1 MRTMALPT
9 VHILYENPA
18 WLPPLIAG
26 LEAEG
31 FPYALHEVRQGM
43 FDPSEP
49 PAEGIYLNRMSPSS
63 HTRGHLESVDLTR
76 EILAWLEGYGR
87 RIINGSRAFDLEVSK
102 FRQALVLERHGIL
115 TPRTVL
121 CVGEEQLVAAART
134 FDGPFITKHNQG
146 GKGLG
151 IALYHSA
158 AELETAMQ
166 SSDWDPGP
174 KGQMVVQQY
183 IASAEPYITRVE
195 LVADRFLYA
204 MRSATTDG
212 FELCPSDA
220 CQLPTKGPDVCPIDG
235 GAKFSPSPLRA
246 DDPLVTQYLRMMK
259 AEGIEVAGIEFVE
272 DAEGRRYTYDI
283 NGTTNYN
290 SAVGREVGVD
300 GMRELARY
308 LRQSLRKRVVTPEPT
323 RTRDRAA

>member
-1 MRTMALPT
+1 MTLPN

-18 WLPPLIAG
+18 WLPPLVDG
-26 LEAEG
+26 LQAEG
-31 FPYALHEVRQGM
+31 FTYKLHEVWQGM
-43 FDPSEP
+43 IDPCEA

-63 HTRGHLESVDLTR
+63 HTRGHLESVDLTQ

-87 RIINGSRAFDLEVSK
+87 HVINGAQAFQLEVSK
-102 FRQALVLERHGIL
+102 FRQAMALERHGIL

-121 CVGEEQLVAAART
+121 CVGTEQLVAAART
-134 FDGPFITKHNQG
+134 FEGPFITKHNQG

-151 IALYHSA
+151 IQLFNSA
-158 AELETAMQ
+158 EEVETAIK
-166 SSDWDPGP
+166 SDGWDPGP

-183 IASAEPYITRVE
+183 IEAASPYITRVE
-195 LVADRFLYA
+195 LVGDRFLYA

-220 CQLPTKGPDVCPIDG
+220 CQVPTQTPDVCPIDG
-235 GAKFSPSPLRA
+235 DAKFSASPLKA
-246 DDPLVTQYLRMMK
+246 DDPLVAQYLRLMK
-259 AEGIEVAGIEFVE
+259 AEKLEIAGIEFVE
-272 DAEGRRYTYDI
+272 DRQGRRYTYDI

-290 SAVGREVGVD
+290 SGVARDVGID

-308 LRQSLRKRVVTPEPT
+308 LKQTHGVAHQSMPF
-323 RTRDRAA
+323 DSSAARAA